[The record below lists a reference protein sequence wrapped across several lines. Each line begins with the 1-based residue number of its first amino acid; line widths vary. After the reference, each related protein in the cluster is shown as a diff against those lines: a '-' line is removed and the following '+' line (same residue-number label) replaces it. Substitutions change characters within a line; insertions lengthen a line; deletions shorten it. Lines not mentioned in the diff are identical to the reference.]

1 MYKITLLF
9 AVLFILSS
17 CSKSLSNKEVEKYTI
32 QGKEIAQATAK
43 KLGGNLVE
51 KMKDGGVKEAVP
63 FCNTKAISLT
73 DEMANKFDVTIKRTS
88 HLLRNENNKPND
100 EEVVV
105 INNYRDLIE
114 NGKKLKPV
122 VELDNNG
129 NPHFYAPIILQKKCL
144 ACHGEVGIDVTK
156 KSDSIIESHYP
167 KDLATGFKE
176 GDLRGIW
183 SITFKSAME

>member
-9 AVLFILSS
+9 AALFILSS
-17 CSKSLSNKEVEKYTI
+17 CSKSLSKKEVEKYTI

-105 INNYRDLIE
+105 INNYRDLLTK
-114 NGKKLKPV
+114 GKDLKPV
-122 VELDNNG
+122 VELDNDG

-144 ACHGEVGIDVTK
+144 ACHGEIGIDVTK
-156 KSDSIIESHYP
+156 KSDSIIESYYP

>member
-1 MYKITLLF
+1 MNKIALILV
-9 AVLFILSS
+9 ALFILSS
-17 CSKSLSNKEVEKYTI
+17 CSKSLSKKEVEKYTI

-43 KLGGNLVE
+43 KLGGSLVE

-183 SITFKSAME
+183 SITFKSAVE

>member
-9 AVLFILSS
+9 VALFILSS
-17 CSKSLSNKEVEKYTI
+17 CSKSLSKKEVEKYTI

-43 KLGGNLVE
+43 KLGGTLVE
-51 KMKDGGVKEAVP
+51 KMKDGGVKDAVP
-63 FCNTKAISLT
+63 FCNTKAIPLT
-73 DEMANKFDVTIKRTS
+73 EEMSNKFNVDIKRTS

-100 EEVVV
+100 EEILV
-105 INNYRDLIE
+105 INNYKDLMAK
-114 NGKKLKPV
+114 GKGLKPV
-122 VELDNNG
+122 VELDNDG

-144 ACHGEVGIDVTK
+144 TCHGEVGVNVTK
-156 KSDSIIESHYP
+156 KSDSIIESYYP

-183 SITFKSAME
+183 SITFKSAVE